1 MQPSAAVF
9 ICHLSP
15 QEVYGR
21 GLDFKT
27 RLSYTVRSC
36 FKGETNKKKVEES
49 KATHFEDKNS
59 QNLSKRA
66 MDNGRVEGTP
76 LQLYFTYL
84 KT

>member
-36 FKGETNKKKVEES
+36 LKGETNKKKKISHEKKVEES
-49 KATHFEDKNS
+49 KVTHFKDKN
-59 QNLSKRA
+59 QSKFIKKR
-66 MDNGRVEGTP
+66 DG
-76 LQLYFTYL
+76 
-84 KT
+84 